1 MELRP
6 LTLGLLEGRI
16 DEGSSSEFKVELSQH
31 ELTTSQGTNMIAVCT
46 VAQKQ
51 SLWSKYNNI
60 SYK

>member
-31 ELTTSQGTNMIAVCT
+31 ELTTSQGTNTIAVCT
-46 VAQKQ
+46 MAQKQ
-51 SLWSKYNNI
+51 SL
-60 SYK
+60 